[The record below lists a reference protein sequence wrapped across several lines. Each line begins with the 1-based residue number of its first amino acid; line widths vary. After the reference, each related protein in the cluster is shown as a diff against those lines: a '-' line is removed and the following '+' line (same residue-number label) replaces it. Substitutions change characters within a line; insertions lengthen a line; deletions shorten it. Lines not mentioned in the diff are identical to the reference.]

1 MQLSLAILVSLL
13 FGLVAHAA
21 PLPAPLPAPLTGN
34 PKNLAAAV
42 KGSTSSSSTT
52 SADPVAASLASKL
65 AGITKSLGKL
75 PVLAVPALL
84 EPTTTGL
91 VIKVVSKAPV
101 VKNAKAVSRRAV
113 QFVNNP
119 KSSPRQTTTTTKGRT
134 TTTKVFGTSTGPV
147 KVPVATAAHVDNP
160 KHAFSPSPA
169 VKLVKY
175 TLTAPGGKTTVV
187 EAQGSWSHPGEPKP
201 THKA

>member
-1 MQLSLAILVSLL
+1 MQLSLALVVSLL
-13 FGLVAHAA
+13 CGLVAQA
-21 PLPAPLPAPLTGN
+21 APLPAPLTGN
-34 PKNLAAAV
+34 PKNLAAVASA
-42 KGSTSSSSTT
+42 STSSAPTT

-75 PVLAVPALL
+75 PVLAVPAILS
-84 EPTTTGL
+84 PTTTAL

-101 VKNAKAVSRRAV
+101 VKNVKAVSRRAI
-113 QFVNNP
+113 QLVNNP
-119 KSSPRQTTTTTKGRT
+119 KSSPRRT
-134 TTTKVFGTSTGPV
+134 TTTIKATTTTSKVFGTSSGPV

-160 KHAFSPSPA
+160 KHAFSPA
-169 VKLVKY
+169 VKVVKY

-201 THKA
+201 TTKA